1 MSSVEIID
9 TKFLDYDIRSCFIDN
24 VEMFLV
30 SDLIRQY
37 NLINKTNKRFK
48 DYLRNNDTKELLIAM
63 NEEINE
69 GVLVGENSPLLN
81 FNNKNDKNKEM
92 TDGENIHHQYKNDK
106 NKEMT
111 DGENIPHQYKND
123 KFNIPHVI
131 KYIIFK
137 NNNFGGVNKGYVVC
151 EEFLIQCLMWV
162 NKKFAIKVSKFL
174 KNLRSI
180 DNNRLNEI
188 INSNE
193 DKDNQIELLQDQV
206 NQYKEENKHL
216 KTRSTPDSMN
226 YHFCVLHN
234 TENNHVST
242 FISKKQYNP
251 SNNNIK
257 RVYDLVCPNPVA
269 MYELTINL
277 LSQHKRFEQI
287 DSNEFI
293 TDMTEKGLSMQ
304 LKKLLKQVREN
315 LNWIT
320 GLKI

>member
-9 TKFLDYDIRSCFIDN
+9 TKFLDYDIRSCYIDS

-37 NLINKTNKRFK
+37 NKINNTNKRFK
-48 DYLRNNDTKELLIAM
+48 DYLRNNDTKELLNAM

-81 FNNKNDKNKEM
+81 FNNKNDKF
-92 TDGENIHHQYKNDK
+92 D
-106 NKEMT
+106 
-111 DGENIPHQYKND
+111 
-123 KFNIPHVI
+123 IPHVI
-131 KYIIFK
+131 KYITLQLH
-137 NNNFGGVNKGYVVC
+137 GGANKGYVVC

-162 NKKFAIKVSKFL
+162 DKTFAIKVSKFL

-180 DNNRLNEI
+180 NNDRFNEI
-188 INSNE
+188 LNTNQDQE
-193 DKDNQIELLQDQV
+193 KQIELMQDQI
-206 NQYKEENKHL
+206 NEYEQQIKHL
-216 KTRSTPDSMN
+216 KTRSTPDNMN

-242 FISKKQYNP
+242 FISKKQYDP
-251 SNNNIK
+251 SDKNIK
-257 RVYDLVCPNPVA
+257 RIYDVVCPNPLA

-287 DSNEFI
+287 NSNEFI
-293 TDMTEKGLSMQ
+293 TNMTEKGLSMQ
-304 LKKLLKQVREN
+304 IKKLLKQVREN

-320 GLKI
+320 GLKV

>member
-37 NLINKTNKRFK
+37 NKINNTNKNFK
-48 DYLRNNDTKELLIAM
+48 DYLRTKDTKELLNAM
-63 NEEINE
+63 NEE
-69 GVLVGENSPLLN
+69 
-81 FNNKNDKNKEM
+81 NNKGNLG
-92 TDGENIHHQYKNDK
+92 GEYIHHLKSDII
-106 NKEMT
+106 
-111 DGENIPHQYKND
+111 D
-123 KFNIPHVI
+123 IPHVI
-131 KYIIFK
+131 KYITLSSHK
-137 NNNFGGVNKGYVVC
+137 GVTRAYVIC
-151 EEFLIQCLMWV
+151 EELLIQCLMWV
-162 NKKFAIKVSKFL
+162 NKSFAIKVSKFL

-188 INSNE
+188 LNSNE

-234 TENNHVST
+234 TENNHVTT

-251 SNNNIK
+251 SNDKIK

-277 LSQHKRFEQI
+277 LSQHKRFQQI

-293 TDMTEKGLSMQ
+293 TNMSEKGLSMQ
-304 LKKLLKQVREN
+304 IKKLLKQVREN

-320 GLKI
+320 GLKV

>member
-1 MSSVEIID
+1 MSVCDFEFQEV
-9 TKFLDYDIRSCFIDN
+9 KFYEYTIRMTTIDN
-24 VEMFLV
+24 VEMYLV
-30 SDLIRQY
+30 SDLLRQY
-37 NLINKTNKRFK
+37 NIINKTNKNLK
-48 DYLRNNDTKELLIAM
+48 DYLRTNDTKELLIVM
-63 NEEINE
+63 NEEINR
-69 GVLVGENSPLLN
+69 EN
-81 FNNKNDKNKEM
+81 

-106 NKEMT
+106 NRENT
-111 DGENIPHQYKND
+111 DGENIHHQYKND
-123 KFNIPHVI
+123 KFDIPHVI

-180 DNNRLNEI
+180 NNDRFNEI
-188 INSNE
+188 LNSNE

-234 TENNHVST
+234 TENNHVTT

-251 SNNNIK
+251 SNDKIK

-277 LSQHKRFEQI
+277 LSHHKRFEQI

-320 GLKI
+320 GLKV

>member
-37 NLINKTNKRFK
+37 NKINNTNKQFYH
-48 DYLRNNDTKELLIAM
+48 YLENKQTKELLENWNKNKDILVPR
-63 NEEINE
+63 NSDDLKNTVKIDKNKEILE
-69 GVLVGENSPLLN
+69 CENLHELN
-81 FNNKNDKNKEM
+81 FNNKNDKF
-92 TDGENIHHQYKNDK
+92 D
-106 NKEMT
+106 
-111 DGENIPHQYKND
+111 
-123 KFNIPHVI
+123 IPHVI
-131 KYIIFK
+131 KYITLQIH
-137 NNNFGGVNKGYVVC
+137 GGANKGYIVC
-151 EEFLIQCLMWV
+151 EQLLIACLMWV
-162 NKKFAIKVSKFL
+162 DPSFAIQVYTFL

-180 DNNRLNEI
+180 NNDRFAEI
-188 INSNE
+188 LKSNN

-216 KTRSTPDSMN
+216 KTRSTPDNIN

-234 TENNHVST
+234 TENNHVTT

-277 LSQHKRFEQI
+277 LSHHKRFQQI
-287 DSNEFI
+287 DTNIFI
-293 TDMTEKGLSMQ
+293 TNMSEKGLSMQ
-304 LKKLLKQVREN
+304 IKKLLKQVREN

-320 GLKI
+320 GLKV

>member
-81 FNNKNDKNKEM
+81 FNN
-92 TDGENIHHQYKNDK
+92 KNDK

>member
-1 MSSVEIID
+1 M
-9 TKFLDYDIRSCFIDN
+9 
-24 VEMFLV
+24 
-30 SDLIRQY
+30 
-37 NLINKTNKRFK
+37 
-48 DYLRNNDTKELLIAM
+48 LL
-63 NEEINE
+63 
-69 GVLVGENSPLLN
+69 
-81 FNNKNDKNKEM
+81 
-92 TDGENIHHQYKNDK
+92 
-106 NKEMT
+106 
-111 DGENIPHQYKND
+111 
-123 KFNIPHVI
+123 
-131 KYIIFK
+131 
-137 NNNFGGVNKGYVVC
+137 GVNKGYVVC

-162 NKKFAIKVSKFL
+162 NKKFAVKVSKFL

-180 DNNRLNEI
+180 NNDRFNEI
-188 INSNE
+188 LNSNE
-193 DKDNQIELLQDQV
+193 NQEKQIELMKDQI
-206 NQYKEENKHL
+206 NEYEQQIEHL

-277 LSQHKRFEQI
+277 LSQHKRFQQI

-293 TDMTEKGLSMQ
+293 TNMTEKGISMQ
-304 LKKLLKQVREN
+304 IKKLLKQVREN

>member
-9 TKFLDYDIRSCFIDN
+9 TKFLDYDIRSCYIDN
-24 VEMFLV
+24 VEMFIV

-81 FNNKNDKNKEM
+81 FNNKNDKF
-92 TDGENIHHQYKNDK
+92 D
-106 NKEMT
+106 
-111 DGENIPHQYKND
+111 
-123 KFNIPHVI
+123 IPHVI
-131 KYIIFK
+131 KYITLQIH
-137 NNNFGGVNKGYVVC
+137 GGANKGYVIC
-151 EEFLIQCLMWV
+151 EELLIQCLMWV
-162 NKKFAIKVSKFL
+162 NKKFAVKVSKFL

-180 DNNRLNEI
+180 NNDRFTEI
-188 INSNE
+188 LKSNN
-193 DKDNQIELLQDQV
+193 DKDNQIELMKDQI
-206 NQYKEENKHL
+206 NEYEQQIEHL

-320 GLKI
+320 GLKV

>member
-9 TKFLDYDIRSCFIDN
+9 TKFLDYDIRSCIVDN
-24 VEMFLV
+24 TEMFLV

-37 NLINKTNKRFK
+37 NLINKTNKNFK
-48 DYLRNNDTKELLIAM
+48 HYLENKQTQEL
-63 NEEINE
+63 
-69 GVLVGENSPLLN
+69 
-81 FNNKNDKNKEM
+81 FKNWNKNKEM
-92 TDGENIHHQYKNDK
+92 TDGRNSDHQYKTDK
-106 NKEMT
+106 NKDNNT
-111 DGENIPHQYKND
+111 VSRNSDLRFTSSKND
-123 KFNIPHVI
+123 KFDIPHVI
-131 KYIIFK
+131 KYITFK
-137 NNNFGGVNKGYVVC
+137 EINGINKGYIIC
-151 EEFLIQCLMWV
+151 EELLIACLMWV
-162 NKKFAIKVSKFL
+162 DPSFAIQVYTFL

-180 DNNRLNEI
+180 NNDRFTEILNT
-188 INSNE
+188 N
-193 DKDNQIELLQDQV
+193 KDQEKQIELMQDQI
-206 NQYKEENKHL
+206 NEYEQQIKHF
-216 KTRSTPDSMN
+216 KTRLTPDNMN

-277 LSQHKRFEQI
+277 LSQHKRFQQI

-293 TDMTEKGLSMQ
+293 TNMSEKGLSMQ
-304 LKKLLKQVREN
+304 IKKLLKQVREN